1 VVIARAD
8 LQAGLSTNASH
19 GQSDSTGHYEVA
31 GLRPGQLRVEAEHPR
46 AGRGIGGP
54 VRTTPGTT
62 HEVDIVLGRGFV
74 RGTVT
79 WQDGKPAPVVV
90 RGTIRGRV
98 SLTAETDAAGRY
110 ELGPFAAAEVHVN
123 AAPDAD
129 PVGAGA
135 DTARMV
141 TIVPGEDVESVDLVI
156 PRRDQLVSGVVL
168 SPDDRPLPNVPIG
181 IVRNER
187 TPVFR
192 STLDALRAGGN
203 YATLSDASGGF
214 VVRHLPR
221 GTFTV
226 WASQADHPDAEVRG
240 VKAGT
245 SGVRL
250 KFLRGASLSGR
261 TVDRSGEPCG
271 AYSLHLGQAAPKEVP
286 DFTTSKDIPAADG
299 TFSFSALSPGTYELL
314 ALTPDGR
321 IGRLRDVTLAEGQSR
336 DRLTLVVDEGAQVR
350 GRAVAETGLP
360 LANVWLGSSIP
371 GGRARTDS
379 SGFFVF
385 KSMPSGPFNIH
396 LPRNPQSMEA
406 QDELVSVPVGVRQ
419 FDAGVFRIRR
429 R

>member
-1 VVIARAD
+1 
-8 LQAGLSTNASH
+8 
-19 GQSDSTGHYEVA
+19 
-31 GLRPGQLRVEAEHPR
+31 
-46 AGRGIGGP
+46 
-54 VRTTPGTT
+54 
-62 HEVDIVLGRGFV
+62 
-74 RGTVT
+74 
-79 WQDGKPAPVVV
+79 
-90 RGTIRGRV
+90 
-98 SLTAETDAAGRY
+98 
-110 ELGPFAAAEVHVN
+110 
-123 AAPDAD
+123 
-129 PVGAGA
+129 
-135 DTARMV
+135 
-141 TIVPGEDVESVDLVI
+141 
-156 PRRDQLVSGVVL
+156 LVSGVVL

-271 AYSLHLGQAAPKEVP
+271 AYSLHLGRAAPKEVP
-286 DFTTSKDIPAADG
+286 DFNTSKDIPAADG